1 MKLAELKE
9 KIYKLNLDQYDG
21 MHLGSGTILDAKKFV
36 DNHISFLE
44 ANPNNSTF
52 FLYYKRLFEFYL
64 YTNNELQTSA
74 K

>member
-21 MHLGSGTILDAKKFV
+21 MHLGSGTILDAKRFV

-44 ANPNNSTF
+44 ANAGNITY
-52 FLYYKRLFEFYL
+52 LCYYNRLLEFYNK
-64 YTNNELQTSA
+64 TQNNEL
-74 K
+74 